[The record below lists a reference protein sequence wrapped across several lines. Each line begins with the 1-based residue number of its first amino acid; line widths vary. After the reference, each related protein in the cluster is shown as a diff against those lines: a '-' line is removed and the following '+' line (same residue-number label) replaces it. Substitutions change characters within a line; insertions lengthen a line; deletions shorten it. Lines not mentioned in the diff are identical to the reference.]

1 VVMTRK
7 FCVASVLAL
16 SLAACQSTDPND
28 YRADQ
33 DCLQKKAG
41 SKILSKVVGI
51 GLGAVV
57 PGGGLAGRAVGLAT
71 DPRCQAFRLTP
82 QAEERIRRQPPA
94 RSQRPLDTLPSS
106 TPTQP

>member
-1 VVMTRK
+1 MK
-7 FCVASVLAL
+7 LPLIAFLLAL
-16 SLAACQSTDPND
+16 PLAACQSADPND
-28 YRADQ
+28 YRADN

-41 SKILSKVVGI
+41 SRILSKVVGV

-82 QAEERIRRQPPA
+82 EAEDRIRRQPPV
-94 RSQRPLDTLPSS
+94 RPQRPLDTLPSS

>member
-1 VVMTRK
+1 MK
-7 FCVASVLAL
+7 SPLIAALLGL
-16 SLAACQSTDPND
+16 SLAACQSSDPND
-28 YRADQ
+28 YRTDQ

-41 SKILSKVVGI
+41 SKILSKVVGV

-57 PGGGLAGRAVGLAT
+57 PGGGLAGRAVSLAT

-82 QAEERIRRQPPA
+82 EAEDRIRRQPSV

>member
-1 VVMTRK
+1 MIK
-7 FCVASVLAL
+7 PLLVAALGL

-41 SKILSKVVGI
+41 SKILSKVVGV

-82 QAEERIRRQPPA
+82 AAEDRIRRQPPV
-94 RSQRPLDTLPSS
+94 RSPQPLDTLPSS